1 VGRGSLTSLPAVWTG
16 WVGGRGAQSLL
27 MANLLLDTKL
37 MEQARV
43 AAAEMVFETNGRL
56 PPLLKAA
63 VQDAF
68 PDAIVDGG

>member
-1 VGRGSLTSLPAVWTG
+1 
-16 WVGGRGAQSLL
+16 
-27 MANLLLDTKL
+27 
-37 MEQARV
+37 
-43 AAAEMVFETNGRL
+43 MVFETNGRL